1 MDIALW
7 QEDSSVKHHLC
18 YTGMCRAGPEVFCF
32 VFLSKKFTLL
42 MINVKNKTIVGI
54 LTFVSMIA

>member
-1 MDIALW
+1 MAKRFIC
-7 QEDSSVKHHLC
+7 ETSSVLHWH
-18 YTGMCRAGPEVFCF
+18 TCRAGPKVLCF